1 MKRQWIVVLV
11 LLVFIFGC
19 STQKEVPDTLA
30 VTVEYNETY
39 RIGMGDQ
46 LHVMVWRNPDLSVN
60 LPVRPDGNISVPL
73 VGDIKAINITAEA
86 LAASITKSL
95 RRYIRSPEVTVI
107 VTDASSAEY
116 MNMVRV
122 TGAVE
127 GPMSIPHKKGMTV
140 MDLVLMA
147 GGVTIFSSPDK
158 AKLYRTTGD
167 GADIY
172 PVYLNDILKKGEL
185 STNYTLHP
193 NDIITVP
200 ERMF

>member
-1 MKRQWIVVLV
+1 MKWQSLVVMTLLVLV
-11 LLVFIFGC
+11 SGC
-19 STQKEVPDTLA
+19 ATHKVVPDIPTD
-30 VTVEYNETY
+30 VVEYNNTY
-39 RIGMGDQ
+39 KIGLGDQ
-46 LHVMVWRNPDLSVN
+46 LQVMVWRNPDLSVN

-73 VGDIKAINITAEA
+73 VGDIKAINNTAEA
-86 LAASITKSL
+86 LAASITQSL
-95 RRYIRSPEVTVI
+95 KRYIRSPEVTVI

-158 AKLYRTTGD
+158 AKLYRSKPG
-167 GADIY
+167 GAEIY